1 MGVKRFTDRWKW
13 PYLSIFCQKN
23 GVKVKFFLFF
33 SKPDTAIVL
42 VFILY
47 DGSWTNNLS
56 VVILRHNLAMHIF

>member
-1 MGVKRFTDRWKW
+1 MGVKRYRPLKIRIFFFPKNRGLKVL
-13 PYLSIFCQKN
+13 LSY
-23 GVKVKFFLFF
+23 

-47 DGSWTNNLS
+47 DGTWTNNLS